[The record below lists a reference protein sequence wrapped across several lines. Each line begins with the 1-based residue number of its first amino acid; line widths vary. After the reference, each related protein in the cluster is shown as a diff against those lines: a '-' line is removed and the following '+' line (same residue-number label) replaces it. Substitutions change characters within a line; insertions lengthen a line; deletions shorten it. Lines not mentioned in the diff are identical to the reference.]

1 MNDTERLE
9 RVKTLMGIPGTYHD
23 AIIYGYIAD
32 VMAFMRDSGVSD
44 AVAKSESAV
53 GAIARGV
60 SDLWN
65 YGAGGANLSP
75 YFMQRVAQLAAH
87 GEA

>member
-1 MNDTERLE
+1 MNEIERLE
-9 RVKTLMGIPGTYHD
+9 RIKAMLGISGAYHD
-23 AIIYGYIAD
+23 AILTGYIAD
-32 VMAFMRDSGVSD
+32 VMAFMRDSGVKE
-44 AVAKSESAV
+44 AVTESESAV

-75 YFMQRVAQLAAH
+75 YFMQRVTQLAFK
-87 GEA
+87 EA

>member
-1 MNDTERLE
+1 MNETERLE
-9 RVKTLMGIPGTYHD
+9 RVKMLLGISGAYHD
-23 AIIYGYIAD
+23 AIISGYIAD
-32 VMAFMRDSGVSD
+32 VMAYMRDSGVNET
-44 AVAKSESAV
+44 VAESESAV

-75 YFMQRVAQLAAH
+75 YFMQRVTQLAYK
-87 GEA
+87 EA